1 MFGENMQALLEH
13 ELAERLRLAD
23 SGGRSPL
30 LPRLLT
36 GSRAPTQ
43 WTRRV
48 RMDVYA
54 RLGVRPIVNARGMN
68 TMASGSLMPKPVLD
82 AMTEAA
88 GAFVDMAELNAL
100 AGAHI
105 ARLVGVEAAHVTSG
119 SAGGL
124 LLAAAACIA
133 GEDPERI
140 ARLPDTS
147 GMRNEIVIQRCDRIH
162 YDQALRMAGAVLVEV
177 GSADAC
183 TPETLE
189 AAISAR
195 TAALIYIVSPGLA
208 GRGVGPEGMAAIAH
222 ARGLPLIVD
231 AASTLPPVGHLT
243 RWNRMGGDLVILSGG
258 KGIRGPQNTGLL
270 IGRADLIRAAAANGA
285 PNSAV
290 GRPCK
295 VSKEAIVGLVAAVE
309 LFLQDDHDAEWARHL
324 EEARR
329 ILAAVA
335 AIPGVQ
341 ARLEDDRSVWTAPT
355 LLLALD
361 ATTGL
366 TPDSLMDA
374 LRRGEPP
381 IMVRV
386 HRGELLVDPHCL
398 RGDEASLVAR
408 RLREELLR
416 RPPRS

>member
-1 MFGENMQALLEH
+1 
-13 ELAERLRLAD
+13 
-23 SGGRSPL
+23 
-30 LPRLLT
+30 
-36 GSRAPTQ
+36 
-43 WTRRV
+43 
-48 RMDVYA
+48 MDVYA
-54 RLGVRPIVNARGMN
+54 RLGVRPIINARGMN

-82 AMTEAA
+82 AMNEAA
-88 GAFVDMAELNAL
+88 GAFVDMAELNSL

-133 GEDPERI
+133 GDDPGRI
-140 ARLPDTS
+140 ARLPDTI
-147 GMRNEIVIQRCDRIH
+147 GMRNEIVIQRCDRIQ
-162 YDQALRMAGAVLVEV
+162 YDQALRMAGSVLVEV
-177 GSADAC
+177 GGADAC
-183 TPETLE
+183 TPEDVE
-189 AAISAR
+189 AAIGPR

-208 GRGVGPEGMAAIAH
+208 DRGVGPERMVKIAH
-222 ARGLPLIVD
+222 AHRLPLIVD
-231 AASTLPPVGHLT
+231 AASTLPPVGHLR
-243 RWNRMGGDLVILSGG
+243 RWTDIGADLVILSGG

-270 IGRADLIRAAAANGA
+270 VGRADLIRAASANGS

-295 VSKEAIVGLVAAVE
+295 VSKEAIVGLVAALE

-324 EEARR
+324 DEARR
-329 ILAAVA
+329 ILQAATG
-335 AIPGVQ
+335 IQGVHP
-341 ARLEDDRSVWTAPT
+341 RLEGDRSVWTAPT
-355 LLLALD
+355 LLLSIDPAV
-361 ATTGL
+361 AGVS
-366 TPDSLMDA
+366 PEGVMKA
-374 LRRGEPP
+374 LRQGNPP

-416 RPPRS
+416 RALTH

>member
-1 MFGENMQALLEH
+1 
-13 ELAERLRLAD
+13 
-23 SGGRSPL
+23 
-30 LPRLLT
+30 
-36 GSRAPTQ
+36 
-43 WTRRV
+43 
-48 RMDVYA
+48 MDVYA

-68 TMASGSLMPKPVLD
+68 TMASGSLMPKTVLD

-105 ARLVGVEAAHVTSG
+105 ARLVGVEATHVTSG
-119 SAGGL
+119 SAAGL

-133 GEDPERI
+133 GDDPERI
-140 ARLPDTS
+140 ARLPDTG
-147 GMRNEIVIQRCDRIH
+147 GMRNEIVIQRCDRIQ
-162 YDQALRMAGAVLVEV
+162 YDQALRMAGAVLVEA

-183 TPETLE
+183 TPEMLE
-189 AAISAR
+189 ATIGAR

-208 GRGVGPEGMAAIAH
+208 GGGVGPERMAAIAH
-222 ARGLPLIVD
+222 AHGLPLIVD
-231 AASTLPPVGHLT
+231 AASTLPPVGHLR
-243 RWNRMGGDLVILSGG
+243 RWTDMGGDLVILSGG

-270 IGRADLIRAAAANGA
+270 IGRADLVRAAAANGA

-295 VSKEAIVGLVAAVE
+295 VSKEAIVGLVAAIE
-309 LFLQDDHDAEWARHL
+309 LFLQDDHDTEWARHVD
-324 EEARR
+324 EASR

-335 AIPGVQ
+335 EIPGVR
-341 ARLEDDRSVWTAPT
+341 AHLEDDRSVWTAPT
-355 LLLALD
+355 LLLDID
-361 ATTGL
+361 AATGL
-366 TPDSLMDA
+366 TPDSVRDA

-398 RGDEASLVAR
+398 RGDEASLVGR

-416 RPPRS
+416 RPPGS

>member
-1 MFGENMQALLEH
+1 
-13 ELAERLRLAD
+13 
-23 SGGRSPL
+23 
-30 LPRLLT
+30 
-36 GSRAPTQ
+36 
-43 WTRRV
+43 
-48 RMDVYA
+48 MDVYA

-68 TMASGSLMPKPVLD
+68 TMASGSLMTKPVLD

-133 GEDPERI
+133 ADDPERI

-147 GMRNEIVIQRCDRIH
+147 GMRNEIVIQRCDRIQ
-162 YDQALRMAGAVLVEV
+162 YDQALRTAGAVLVEA
-177 GSADAC
+177 GDGDAC
-183 TPETLE
+183 TPEAIE
-189 AAISAR
+189 AAIGPR

-208 GRGVGPEGMAAIAH
+208 ERGVGPEGMARIAH
-222 ARGLPLIVD
+222 AHGLPLIVD
-231 AASTLPPVGHLT
+231 AASTLPPVGHLR
-243 RWNRMGGDLVILSGG
+243 RWTDTGADLVILSGG

-270 IGRADLIRAAAANGA
+270 LGRADLIRAASANGA

-295 VSKEAIVGLVAAVE
+295 VSKEAIVGLVTALE
-309 LFLQDDHDAEWARHL
+309 LFLQEDHDAEWARHL
-324 EEARR
+324 DEARR
-329 ILAAVA
+329 ILATVA
-335 AIPGVQ
+335 GLPGVKV
-341 ARLEDDRSVWTAPT
+341 RLEEDRTVYTAPT
-355 LLLALD
+355 LLLD
-361 ATTGL
+361 IDRGITGV
-366 TPDSLMDA
+366 TPEGVMQA

-386 HRGELLVDPHCL
+386 SRGELLVDPHCL

-416 RPPRS
+416 QSPRN